1 MSPNFENR
9 AILPVLGGVAGASIS
24 NTVGTIG
31 VVGSFGGAALGL
43 PVLAGAGAVTG
54 FAISGACIALSERDP
69 AALGAAGVGAFCGA
83 GFYTT
88 FGGVGIAWQFGTFG
102 LGLGP
107 MTVFGGVVGLGLYGA
122 AKMLDR
128 GSKESYA
135 QVFARMEDKISWREA
150 YIQALLELELE
161 AFLRED
167 KLKREFLLLEAGSEI
182 SRIKEE
188 LERRKL
194 FLQNSDLFP
203 TDDSTP
209 SPSDSEGAW
218 IKVHTLKHHTSLVNS
233 IAISPDGQ
241 TVISGSDDR
250 TIVLWDL
257 RTGNALYTWAQPDI
271 VLSIVVS
278 SDGKW
283 MAGAGVSNSISRWD
297 LHKKSFLDTFF
308 KAGFPRSHDG
318 IIYAIAVSAD
328 GKTLASGSADNT
340 IRIWKCDLRPDFDK
354 LKRTLLGHTDTVLSV
369 ALTKDGN
376 VLVSGSVDQTV
387 RIWDLTTFKA
397 PLILTG
403 HSAPINSVA
412 IHPNQAIV
420 ASGST
425 DSTIRFWDI
434 RTGEHL
440 YTLKGHK
447 SAVTSIAFSSDGRIL
462 VSGSKDGAIRFWQIL
477 VHNDGTLDSK
487 YLWSLPGYGPIALS
501 ANGKT
506 LICSGDR
513 GQLQVW
519 RKCSFVS
526 WSLSEVVS
534 SNMDCS
540 RTNS

>member
-1 MSPNFENR
+1 MSSNPNNQVIFP
-9 AILPVLGGVAGASIS
+9 ILGGVAGASIS
-24 NTVGTIG
+24 TTVGS
-31 VVGSFGGAALGL
+31 VGLVGAGGGIALGL
-43 PVLAGAGAVTG
+43 PPVAGAGVITG
-54 FAISGACIALSERDP
+54 FAISGARIALSEGD
-69 AALGAAGVGAFCGA
+69 ATALVALGVGASFGTIV
-83 GFYTT
+83 YSTV
-88 FGGVGIAWQFGTFG
+88 GGVGLAGSFGAVG
-102 LGLGP
+102 LGLGS
-107 MTVFGGVVGLGLYGA
+107 MTIFGGVVGLGIYGA

-135 QVFARMEDKISWREA
+135 QVFSRMEEKISWREA
-150 YIQALLELELE
+150 YTQALLELELE

-182 SRIKEE
+182 SRITEE

-194 FLQNSDLFP
+194 VKQNPNLFSF
-203 TDDSTP
+203 DDSTP
-209 SPSDSEGAW
+209 SPSDGEGAW
-218 IKVHTLKHHTSLVNS
+218 INVHTLKHHTSLVNS

-257 RTGNALYTWAQPDI
+257 RTGNALYTWTQPDI
-271 VLSIVVS
+271 VLSVAIS
-278 SDGKW
+278 PDGQW
-283 MAGAGVSNSISRWD
+283 MAGAGVSQSISRWN

-308 KAGFPRSHDG
+308 KIGCPGSHDG

-328 GKTLASGSADNT
+328 GKTLASGSADKT
-340 IRIWKCDLRPDFDK
+340 IRIWKSGLSPNFDK

-376 VLVSGSVDQTV
+376 VLVSGSIDQTV
-387 RIWDLTTFKA
+387 RIWDSTIFKA

-403 HSAPINSVA
+403 HSAPTNSVA

-434 RTGEHL
+434 QTGKHL
-440 YTLKGHK
+440 YTLKGHEG
-447 SAVTSIAFSSDGRIL
+447 AVTSIAFSSDGKIL
-462 VSGSKDGAIRFWQIL
+462 VSGSKDGTIRFWRMS
-477 VHNDGTLDSK
+477 VNNDGTLDFKS
-487 YLWSLPGYGPIALS
+487 LWSLPGYGPIALS

-519 RKCSFVS
+519 RKCSFVP
-526 WSLSEVVS
+526 WPLSEAVS
-534 SNMDCS
+534 
-540 RTNS
+540 